1 MDELSDNPCAGVVR
15 FRFGGYDLSSHRQ
28 RHPFV
33 CDAKLYSSCI
43 ITKC

>member
-28 RHPFV
+28 WPPLSV
-33 CDAKLYSSCI
+33 MQNYIVLAS
-43 ITKC
+43 